1 MTGALTIIPT
11 TFGAITA
18 KQQLRVMKDSSF
30 LRFIKKQLVIIMA
43 SAVPP
48 TSSTKETT
56 NYARLCRLLVD
67 VGAYALR
74 HTFDAIHNPAN
85 LQAVLATNKPM
96 LQSLR
101 PRKIINPTQWGKL
114 FPVISASVSSREFDI
129 TLLMMLLRNMCGL
142 AAPVSG
148 WDALPAVTD
157 LSREAD
163 IARVKYFRNTVY
175 AHAEHASVDD
185 RTFKRYWSEIRDT
198 LVRLGG
204 VAYRASIDNLETE
217 CMDPDVEDHYKEL
230 LRQWKNDEDN
240 IKDELKE
247 IGSDIKNITK
257 KLDDLVASAIPA
269 NKTSAEGEL

>member
-1 MTGALTIIPT
+1 
-11 TFGAITA
+11 
-18 KQQLRVMKDSSF
+18 MKDNSF
-30 LRFIKKQLVIIMA
+30 LRFIKQLVIIMA
-43 SAVPP
+43 SAAPP

-74 HTFDAIHNPAN
+74 HTFDAIHNPVN
-85 LQAVLATNKPM
+85 LYAVLATNKPM

-101 PRKIINPTQWGKL
+101 SRKIINPTQCGKL
-114 FPVISASVSSREFDI
+114 FPVIPASVSSRDFDI
-129 TLLMMLLRNMCGL
+129 SLLMLLLRNICGL
-142 AAPVSG
+142 AAPVTG

-185 RTFKRYWSEIRDT
+185 ATFNRYWVEIRDT

-204 VAYRASIDNLETE
+204 VAYRAAIDNLETE

-240 IKDELKE
+240 IKEKLEE
-247 IGSDIKNITK
+247 IGTDIKNITK
-257 KLDDLVASAIPA
+257 KLDDLVASAVPA
-269 NKTSAEGEL
+269 KKETRAEGEL